1 MKKIITV
8 CLLIFILINIIKI
21 PTVLAT
27 EITQGA
33 EVFQIHCAGCHAKG
47 GNIVKWWKNLKI
59 RTLKT

>member
-1 MKKIITV
+1 M
-8 CLLIFILINIIKI
+8 LIFILINIIKI